1 MKQERL
7 VHMDFLRILA
17 CFSVVMLHG
26 AAQFWYDLPVTS
38 AEWQIVN
45 SYNAIVRF
53 GVPIFVMISG
63 AIFLSPG
70 KEINI
75 KRLYT
80 HNILRL
86 AIIYFVWSAF
96 YGVFDCL
103 RSEWSV
109 LSVNDILTEV
119 YAGRYHLWYLPMI
132 IGLYMLVPVLQKGLK
147 DLDKKDVEYFL
158 LLFMIVKIG
167 KTTILSLK
175 STEWMGFL
183 FGVVGLDGILEY
195 PGYFILG
202 HYIVR
207 YGIGKKWHKWIYI
220 GGLTGSVINIG
231 LSSYKALQAG
241 ATEAV
246 VYDSFSLFTFFVV
259 LAIFLFFHERVS
271 KVHFSTRACKAIKE
285 ISMATL
291 GIYLMHLAVLEALQD
306 IGIHSMMVAP
316 IIGVPLIS
324 LLCFVVCLPCAA
336 ILRRLPFLG
345 RYIC

>member
-7 VHMDFLRILA
+7 VHMDLLRILA

-26 AAQFWYDLPVTS
+26 AAQFWYDLPVTG

-63 AIFLSPG
+63 AIFLSSD

-86 AIIYFVWSAF
+86 AIIYFVWSAV

-109 LSVNDILTEV
+109 LSINDIMTEV

-132 IGLYMLVPVLQKGLK
+132 IGLYMLVPVLQKSLK
-147 DLDKKDVEYFL
+147 HLDKKDVEYFL
-158 LLFMIVKIG
+158 LLFLIIKIG
-167 KTTILSLK
+167 KTTILSLI

-195 PGYFILG
+195 LGYFILG
-202 HYIVR
+202 YYIAR
-207 YGIGKKWHKWIYI
+207 YGIEKKWHNRIYI
-220 GGLTGSVINIG
+220 SGLAGAVINIV
-231 LSSYKALQAG
+231 LSSYKAIQ
-241 ATEAV
+241 TDVTSAV

-259 LAIFLFFHERVS
+259 LAIFLFFHE
-271 KVHFSTRACKAIKE
+271 KVGKTRFSARACKAIKE

-306 IGIHSMMVAP
+306 VGIHSMMVAP

-324 LLCFVVCLPCAA
+324 VICFLLCLPCAA